1 MRFPTLPIWSAK
13 KRSAASAP
21 KVVKDRSQVRVG
33 IPKVLN
39 IWTTHQFWVG
49 FLRNIGI
56 ESENIVFSSDTSE
69 EQGREFGKGRGTV
82 DCCYPVKAISGHYG
96 ELVFGQ
102 KKKIDILL
110 SPMIHSL
117 PSILHGHVVD
127 TVTCTRVMAG
137 PENIKAGFLKER
149 DVFGEAGIVYSS
161 PFVSLGDRHMV
172 VEQLHSSLKDVFNLE
187 LEETER
193 AVKAGFEALDAFTDK
208 ARKASRDILT
218 WCATNQKPCI
228 LVLARPYHMDI
239 GIGHEIE
246 GDLQAHGYPI
256 LWLQYLPGD
265 EDLMNWLFEADL
277 QGGTHQESL
286 RHPGRV
292 DVLLQQQHQRNHVGS
307 ESRGAL
313 PVDHLRGAAFQLRMR
328 HGPADLHADAENC
341 GSDRNTVLQVRR
353 SRFHQARRRHQD
365 SHRDH
370 RPLHAEVREQDHAAE
385 AGVPVAELPAGNSAS
400 VRADASVGR
409 SRRDSGHRGCSGAA
423 ILRGLVNSATIFDA
437 CRYYFAKRRTL
448 KEIGSPITII
458 CTSSPRIRS

>member
-13 KRSAASAP
+13 KPSVASAP
-21 KVVKDRSQVRVG
+21 KNKSKDRSQVRVG

-49 FLRNIGI
+49 FLKAIGI

-102 KKKIDILL
+102 KKKINILL

-117 PSILHGHVVD
+117 PSVLYGHVVD

-137 PENIKAGFLKER
+137 PENIKSGFLKER
-149 DVFGEAGIVYSS
+149 DVFGENGITYAS

-172 VEQLHSSLKDVFNLE
+172 TEQLHTSLKDVFNLE

-193 AVKAGFEALDAFTDK
+193 AVKAGFEALDSFTEK
-208 ARKASRDILT
+208 ARQQSRDILT
-218 WCATNQKPCI
+218 WCAKNQKPCI
-228 LVLARPYHMDI
+228 LVLARPYHMDT

-277 QGGTHQESL
+277 QMKRIKSPFDISDVWTSSYSSNTNEIMWGAKVAARCPWITCVVRLSSYECGMDQPTYTPTQKIVEATGTLFFKFGDLDSTKPAGGIKIRIETIVHYLAKYSQKIM
-286 RHPGRV
+286 
-292 DVLLQQQHQRNHVGS
+292 QQKLEWLSPNCP
-307 ESRGAL
+307 L
-313 PVDHLRGAAFQLRMR
+313 
-328 HGPADLHADAENC
+328 GP
-341 GSDRNTVLQVRR
+341 
-353 SRFHQARRRHQD
+353 
-365 SHRDH
+365 
-370 RPLHAEVREQDHAAE
+370 
-385 AGVPVAELPAGNSAS
+385 LPA
-400 VRADASVGR
+400 
-409 SRRDSGHRGCSGAA
+409 
-423 ILRGLVNSATIFDA
+423 
-437 CRYYFAKRRTL
+437 FAPP
-448 KEIGSPITII
+448 EAVQEEPAVAQQVH
-458 CTSSPRIRS
+458 SSPS

>member
-21 KVVKDRSQVRVG
+21 KIKKDRSQVRVG

-82 DCCYPVKAISGHYG
+82 DCCYPVKAMSGHYG

-102 KKKIDILL
+102 KKKLDIIL

-193 AVKAGFEALDAFTDK
+193 AVKAGFEALDAFTDT

-277 QGGTHQESL
+277 KAGRIKSPFDIQDVWMSSYSSNTNEIMWGAKVAARCPWITCVVRLSSYECGMDQPTYTPTQKIVEATGTLFFKFGDLDSTKPAGGIKIRIETIVHYL
-286 RHPGRV
+286 
-292 DVLLQQQHQRNHVGS
+292 
-307 ESRGAL
+307 AKY
-313 PVDHLRGAAFQLRMR
+313 
-328 HGPADLHADAENC
+328 
-341 GSDRNTVLQVRR
+341 SDRIIQKKL
-353 SRFHQARRRHQD
+353 ALLPPD
-365 SHRDH
+365 C
-370 RPLHAEVREQDHAAE
+370 PL
-385 AGVPVAELPAGNSAS
+385 
-400 VRADASVGR
+400 
-409 SRRDSGHRGCSGAA
+409 
-423 ILRGLVNSATIFDA
+423 
-437 CRYYFAKRRTL
+437 L
-448 KEIGSPITII
+448 KEKEKSLAVAA
-458 CTSSPRIRS
+458 SH

>member
-13 KRSAASAP
+13 KRSAASP
-21 KVVKDRSQVRVG
+21 PKDRSQVRVG

-39 IWTTHQFWVG
+39 VWTTHQFWVG
-49 FLRNIGI
+49 FLRSIGI

-69 EQGREFGKGRGTV
+69 ERGREFGKGRGTV

-102 KKKIDILL
+102 KKKIDVLL

-149 DVFGEAGIVYSS
+149 DVFREASIVYAS

-172 VEQLHSSLKDVFNLE
+172 LEQLHSSLKDVFNLE

-193 AVKAGFEALDAFTDK
+193 AVTAGFAALDAFTDK
-208 ARKASRDILT
+208 ARKQSRDILT
-218 WCATNQKPCI
+218 WCAVNQKPCI
-228 LVLARPYHMDI
+228 LVLARPYHMDT

-277 QGGTHQESL
+277 KAGRIKSPFDIQDVWTSSYSSNTNEIMWGAKVAARCPWITCVVRLSSYECGMDQPTYTPTQKIVEATGTL
-286 RHPGRV
+286 FFKFG
-292 DVLLQQQHQRNHVGS
+292 
-307 ESRGAL
+307 
-313 PVDHLRGAAFQLRMR
+313 
-328 HGPADLHADAENC
+328 DL
-341 GSDRNTVLQVRR
+341 
-353 SRFHQARRRHQD
+353 D
-365 SHRDH
+365 STK
-370 RPLHAEVREQDHAAE
+370 
-385 AGVPVAELPAGNSAS
+385 PAGGIKIRIETIVHYMQKYGKKIMQQKLAYLAPECPLGVLPPFEQQGS
-400 VRADASVGR
+400 VEPEVIQPEMTQE
-409 SRRDSGHRGCSGAA
+409 AA
-423 ILRGLVNSATIFDA
+423 IVAQQAS
-437 CRYYFAKRRTL
+437 
-448 KEIGSPITII
+448 
-458 CTSSPRIRS
+458 